1 MDKFSHTDQ
10 CLLADSTAS
19 MIETE
24 NPGRSLIL
32 TINGGSSS
40 LKFAFFERINSLPR
54 VLSGRV
60 ERIGMGNSRWIVKWT
75 DSGREEDRAV
85 DAPDQNAAV
94 QRLIEWIEQSI
105 GFTVVKGVGHRI
117 VYGGGTYHQPEILT
131 AEMIDELRKLSPC
144 DPDHLPGEVESIEA
158 FRSFSPELTQVA
170 CFDTAFHHNMP
181 RVAQIVPIPRRFEAI
196 GVRRYGFHGLS
207 YEYLMEELTR
217 IAGPDEARGRI
228 ILAHLGA
235 GASLAAVHNHH
246 SIDTTMGFTPASGL
260 IMGTRSG
267 DIDPGLVRFLLT
279 TEKMTAEQF
288 DSLINRESGLR
299 GVSETSSDV
308 RDLLSIFNED
318 VRAAEAIELFCY
330 QAKKGI
336 GAYAAALGGV
346 ETLVFSGGIGEN
358 SPEIRQRICDGMQ
371 FLGIELDISRN
382 DANADL
388 ISTEASRVKV
398 RVIRTDE
405 ERMIARSVLKFLNP
419 TTAAEVVHGPLP

>member
-1 MDKFSHTDQ
+1 
-10 CLLADSTAS
+10 
-19 MIETE
+19 
-24 NPGRSLIL
+24 
-32 TINGGSSS
+32 
-40 LKFAFFERINSLPR
+40 
-54 VLSGRV
+54 
-60 ERIGMGNSRWIVKWT
+60 
-75 DSGREEDRAV
+75 
-85 DAPDQNAAV
+85 
-94 QRLIEWIEQSI
+94 
-105 GFTVVKGVGHRI
+105 
-117 VYGGGTYHQPEILT
+117 
-131 AEMIDELRKLSPC
+131 
-144 DPDHLPGEVESIEA
+144 
-158 FRSFSPELTQVA
+158 
-170 CFDTAFHHNMP
+170 
-181 RVAQIVPIPRRFEAI
+181 
-196 GVRRYGFHGLS
+196 
-207 YEYLMEELTR
+207 MEELTR

>member
-1 MDKFSHTDQ
+1 
-10 CLLADSTAS
+10 
-19 MIETE
+19 
-24 NPGRSLIL
+24 
-32 TINGGSSS
+32 
-40 LKFAFFERINSLPR
+40 
-54 VLSGRV
+54 
-60 ERIGMGNSRWIVKWT
+60 
-75 DSGREEDRAV
+75 
-85 DAPDQNAAV
+85 
-94 QRLIEWIEQSI
+94 
-105 GFTVVKGVGHRI
+105 
-117 VYGGGTYHQPEILT
+117 
-131 AEMIDELRKLSPC
+131 
-144 DPDHLPGEVESIEA
+144 
-158 FRSFSPELTQVA
+158 
-170 CFDTAFHHNMP
+170 
-181 RVAQIVPIPRRFEAI
+181 
-196 GVRRYGFHGLS
+196 
-207 YEYLMEELTR
+207 
-217 IAGPDEARGRI
+217 
-228 ILAHLGA
+228 
-235 GASLAAVHNHH
+235 
-246 SIDTTMGFTPASGL
+246 
-260 IMGTRSG
+260 
-267 DIDPGLVRFLLT
+267 
-279 TEKMTAEQF
+279 MTAEQF